1 MCASK
6 INGNMRANTLA
17 EQRLYILWHTA
28 SSSYGYRKRS
38 EFAPFSQNRT
48 ECFVKPVKISI
59 FNIKHEQRRI
69 WGRTATKSLYCKFY
83 GWMKRQ
89 MYQIFG
95 KQTYNILVVCM
106 LLHIRMKLSKM
117 FYLIWYVELQVYRY
131 TYLMSLLQFNPY
143 QNFTVKSRQQCKE
156 III

>member
-59 FNIKHEQRRI
+59 FNIKHERRESEDVQQQ
-69 WGRTATKSLYCKFY
+69 K
-83 GWMKRQ
+83 
-89 MYQIFG
+89 
-95 KQTYNILVVCM
+95 VC
-106 LLHIRMKLSKM
+106 I
-117 FYLIWYVELQVYRY
+117 V
-131 TYLMSLLQFNPY
+131 
-143 QNFTVKSRQQCKE
+143 NFMGG
-156 III
+156 

>member
-59 FNIKHEQRRI
+59 FNIKHKQRRI

-95 KQTYNILVVCM
+95 KQTLNVLVVCM
-106 LLHIRMKLSKM
+106 LLHIGIKLSQM
-117 FYLIWYVELQVYRY
+117 FYLIWYAELQI
-131 TYLMSLLQFNPY
+131 
-143 QNFTVKSRQQCKE
+143 KSIDILTWWGYYDLFHIK
-156 III
+156 ILP

>member
-28 SSSYGYRKRS
+28 SSRNIWKRS

-95 KQTYNILVVCM
+95 KQTLNVLVVCM
-106 LLHIRMKLSKM
+106 LLHIKLSQM
-117 FYLIWYVELQVYRY
+117 FYLIWYAELQIKSKYS
-131 TYLMSLLQFNPY
+131 YLVRLLWFIPY
-143 QNFTVKSRQQCKE
+143 QNSTVISRQQCKE